1 MRKQSESMAVC
12 IFIAHNE
19 LHSVSFDAA
28 PFDTD
33 NLITFLLEE
42 AAIVLQE
49 TPSKKRKEKNDP
61 EKKNNCETFRNG
73 SVEAKRID
81 SSVKFHYL
89 IAKSNLKR
97 IVSSK

>member
-1 MRKQSESMAVC
+1 MAVC

-49 TPSKKRKEKNDP
+49 TPSKKKKEKKNDP
-61 EKKNNCETFRNG
+61 EKKTNCETFRNG
-73 SVEAKRID
+73 SLEAKRID
-81 SSVKFHYL
+81 SSVEFHYL

>member
-1 MRKQSESMAVC
+1 MAVC

>member
-1 MRKQSESMAVC
+1 MAVC

-49 TPSKKRKEKNDP
+49 TPSKKKKEKKKNDP
-61 EKKNNCETFRNG
+61 ENKKPT
-73 SVEAKRID
+73 
-81 SSVKFHYL
+81 VKHFVTVL
-89 IAKSNLKR
+89 
-97 IVSSK
+97 